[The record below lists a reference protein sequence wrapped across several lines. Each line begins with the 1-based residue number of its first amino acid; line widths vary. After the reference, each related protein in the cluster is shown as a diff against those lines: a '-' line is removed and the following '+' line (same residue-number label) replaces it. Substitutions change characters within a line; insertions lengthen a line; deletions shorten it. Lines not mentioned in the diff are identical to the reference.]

1 MTVDRV
7 VDGDTLAVG
16 SERVR
21 LIGIDTPETV
31 RPGTPGECFGRAA
44 SAATQRLV
52 EGRRVRL
59 ELDVERRDRYGRL
72 LAYVH
77 HGGRMVNATLVRQ
90 GYATPYTV
98 PPNVRYAERFAA
110 LARRARRE
118 GRGLWGRC

>member
-1 MTVDRV
+1 M
-7 VDGDTLAVG
+7 GD
-16 SERVR
+16 ERVR
-21 LIGIDTPETV
+21 LIGIDTPESV
-31 RPGTPGECFGRAA
+31 RPGTPVECFGRAA
-44 SAATQRLV
+44 SAATERLV

-77 HGGRMVNATLVRQ
+77 RGGRMVNATLVRE

-98 PPNVRYAERFAA
+98 PPNVRHAERFTA

-118 GRGLWGRC
+118 GRGLWSACAHRPHP